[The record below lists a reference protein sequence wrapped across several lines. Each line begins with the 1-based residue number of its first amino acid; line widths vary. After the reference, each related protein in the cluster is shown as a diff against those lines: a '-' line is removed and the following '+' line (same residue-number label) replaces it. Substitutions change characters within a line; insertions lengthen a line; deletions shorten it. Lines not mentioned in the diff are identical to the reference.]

1 MLIRKLLILSLSM
14 LTVSQFTFADESKFT
29 KQFSIC
35 MDNSRGTTS
44 EMLDC
49 MGIET
54 KYQDTR
60 LNKAYKEVMV
70 TLTAECKSQLQQV
83 QRAWIKYRDT
93 NCNFY
98 ADSNADSLATL
109 NSANCFMEI
118 TASRVALLQIGI

>member
-1 MLIRKLLILSLSM
+1 MY
-14 LTVSQFTFADESKFT
+14 
-29 KQFSIC
+29 
-35 MDNSRGTTS
+35 DNLQVQP

-49 MGIET
+49 MGTGT

-83 QRAWIKYRDT
+83 QRASWIKYRDT

-98 ADSNADSLATL
+98 
-109 NSANCFMEI
+109 
-118 TASRVALLQIGI
+118 